1 MSSIVTFTGK
11 HFDPTAPEENLID
24 LSDIGHALSLICRGN
39 GHVKYFY
46 SVAQHSIACC
56 REAQA
61 RGYSDRV
68 QLACPLHDA
77 SEAYMSDV
85 TRPVKA
91 LLTEYLKVEENLQNM
106 IWNKYLKTPLTKEE
120 KQQVF
125 EVDDDMLA
133 YEFAKIMPEKI
144 RDTEVKLKADIQCEF
159 KIMSEVED
167 EFLELAKTYV
177 QFL

>member
-68 QLACPLHDA
+68 QLACLLHDA

-125 EVDDDMLA
+125 EVDDDMLV
-133 YEFAKIMPEKI
+133 YEFAQMMPEKI
-144 RDTEVKLKADIQCEF
+144 SDAEVELKADIVCSF
-159 KIMSEVED
+159 KNMSEVED

>member
-1 MSSIVTFTGK
+1 MSSILTFTGK
-11 HFDPTAPEENLID
+11 HFNPTNPEENLID

-56 REAQA
+56 QEAQA

-68 QLACPLHDA
+68 QLACLLHDA

-133 YEFAKIMPEKI
+133 YEFAQIMPEKI
-144 RDTEVKLKADIQCEF
+144 SDAEVELKAGIVCSF
-159 KIMSEVED
+159 KNMSEVED
-167 EFLELAKTYV
+167 EFLELAKTYG
-177 QFL
+177 

>member
-1 MSSIVTFTGK
+1 MSSIVTFTGR
-11 HFDPTAPEENLID
+11 HFDPTDPEENLID

-56 REAQA
+56 REAEA
-61 RGYSDRV
+61 RGYSNRV
-68 QLACPLHDA
+68 QLACLLHDA

-106 IWNKYLKTPLTKEE
+106 IWNKYLKSPLTKVE

-133 YEFAKIMPEKI
+133 YEFAEIMPEKI
-144 RDTEVKLKADIQCEF
+144 RDTEVKLEADIRCVF
-159 KIMSEVED
+159 KNMSEVED
-167 EFLELAKTYV
+167 EFLELAKKYS
-177 QFL
+177 

>member
-1 MSSIVTFTGK
+1 
-11 HFDPTAPEENLID
+11 
-24 LSDIGHALSLICRGN
+24 
-39 GHVKYFY
+39 
-46 SVAQHSIACC
+46 
-56 REAQA
+56 
-61 RGYSDRV
+61 
-68 QLACPLHDA
+68 
-77 SEAYMSDV
+77 
-85 TRPVKA
+85 
-91 LLTEYLKVEENLQNM
+91 M
-106 IWNKYLKTPLTKEE
+106 IWNKYLKSPLTKEE

>member
-1 MSSIVTFTGK
+1 MSSIVTFTEK

-68 QLACPLHDA
+68 QLACLLHDA
-77 SEAYMSDV
+77 S
-85 TRPVKA
+85 
-91 LLTEYLKVEENLQNM
+91 
-106 IWNKYLKTPLTKEE
+106 
-120 KQQVF
+120 
-125 EVDDDMLA
+125 
-133 YEFAKIMPEKI
+133 
-144 RDTEVKLKADIQCEF
+144 
-159 KIMSEVED
+159 
-167 EFLELAKTYV
+167 
-177 QFL
+177 

>member
-1 MSSIVTFTGK
+1 MSSIVTFTGR
-11 HFDPTAPEENLID
+11 HFDPTDPEENLID

-56 REAQA
+56 REAEA
-61 RGYSDRV
+61 RGYSNRV
-68 QLACPLHDA
+68 QLACLLHDA

-106 IWNKYLKTPLTKEE
+106 IWNKYLKSPLTKVE

-133 YEFAKIMPEKI
+133 YEFAEIMPKKI
-144 RDTEVKLKADIQCEF
+144 RDTEVKLEADIRCVF
-159 KIMSEVED
+159 KNMSEVED
-167 EFLELAKTYV
+167 EFLELAKKYS
-177 QFL
+177 

>member
-1 MSSIVTFTGK
+1 MSSIVTFTGR
-11 HFDPTAPEENLID
+11 HFDPTDPEENLID

-56 REAQA
+56 REAEA
-61 RGYSDRV
+61 RGYSNRV
-68 QLACPLHDA
+68 QLACLLHDA

-91 LLTEYLKVEENLQNM
+91 LLTEYLKVEENLRNM
-106 IWNKYLKTPLTKEE
+106 IWNKYLKSPLTKVE

-133 YEFAKIMPEKI
+133 YEFAEIMPEKI
-144 RDTEVKLKADIQCEF
+144 RDTEVKLEADIRCVF
-159 KIMSEVED
+159 KNMSEVED
-167 EFLELAKTYV
+167 EFLELAKKYS
-177 QFL
+177 

>member
-1 MSSIVTFTGK
+1 MSSILTFTGK
-11 HFDPTAPEENLID
+11 HFDPTNPEENLID

-56 REAQA
+56 QEAQA

-68 QLACPLHDA
+68 QLACLLHDA

-91 LLTEYLKVEENLQNM
+91 LLTEYLKTV
-106 IWNKYLKTPLTKEE
+106 
-120 KQQVF
+120 
-125 EVDDDMLA
+125 
-133 YEFAKIMPEKI
+133 
-144 RDTEVKLKADIQCEF
+144 R
-159 KIMSEVED
+159 
-167 EFLELAKTYV
+167 
-177 QFL
+177 

>member
-68 QLACPLHDA
+68 QLACLLHDA

-106 IWNKYLKTPLTKEE
+106 IWNKYL
-120 KQQVF
+120 
-125 EVDDDMLA
+125 
-133 YEFAKIMPEKI
+133 
-144 RDTEVKLKADIQCEF
+144 
-159 KIMSEVED
+159 
-167 EFLELAKTYV
+167 
-177 QFL
+177 

>member
-68 QLACPLHDA
+68 QLACLLHDA

-125 EVDDDMLA
+125 EVDVSLFP
-133 YEFAKIMPEKI
+133 Y
-144 RDTEVKLKADIQCEF
+144 
-159 KIMSEVED
+159 
-167 EFLELAKTYV
+167 
-177 QFL
+177 